1 MSSPTLWIGL
11 TILSLALFAAVNVM
25 DKIIRMQHLKSNL
38 GFMMLSMLKN
48 GALLVLLPFVA
59 LQPMK
64 PFDIFLLLI
73 AGVLWQVLTYLYV
86 IALSVE
92 EVSRV
97 VPLWNLAPPFTLALA
112 WFFLG
117 ERLSMMDYAAFAVLV
132 LGAVLISTHFRE
144 LKKMRLSKAFWLM
157 LLATFLIVIHLVILK
172 YLLRS
177 YDVWMMFLSIQL
189 IGFLMAIGLFS
200 FKRPREMFTHGVTSL
215 SRTGI
220 TLFAIMSLLSFAAYL
235 VYNYAISKG
244 PLTLISGLDGFQ
256 SLFLFIFTLT
266 LSRFF
271 PRILRE
277 DISMPVIVQKVVA
290 LGLLFVGLWM
300 ITG

>member
-1 MSSPTLWIGL
+1 MASTTLWIGL
-11 TILSLALFAAVNVM
+11 TILSLGLFAAVNVL
-25 DKIIRMQHLKSNL
+25 DKILRMQHLKSNL

-48 GALLVLLPFVA
+48 GALLILLPFVA

-64 PFDIFLLLI
+64 PFDILLLLV

-97 VPLWNLAPPFTLALA
+97 VPLWNLAPPFTLVLA
-112 WFFLG
+112 WLFLG
-117 ERLSMMDYAAFAVLV
+117 ERLSVMDYAAFAVL
-132 LGAVLISTHFRE
+132 LFGAVLISTHIRQ
-144 LKKMRLSKAFWLM
+144 LKSMRLSKAFWLM
-157 LLATFLIVIHLVILK
+157 LLATFLIVIHLVIMK

-177 YDVWMMFLSIQL
+177 YSVLMLFLFIQL
-189 IGFLMAIGLFS
+189 IGFLMAIMLFP
-200 FKRPREMFTHGVTSL
+200 FKRPRETFTHDVTLL
-215 SRTGI
+215 SKGGI
-220 TLFAIMSLLSFAAYL
+220 ALFATMSLISFAAYL
-235 VYNYAISKG
+235 VYNYAISYG
-244 PLTLISGLDGFQ
+244 PLTMIAGLDGFQ
-256 SLFLFIFTLT
+256 SLFLFIFTVL

-290 LGLLFVGLWM
+290 LVFLFVGLWM
-300 ITG
+300 IAG